1 MQLMVFGTWL
11 IHPAKTNPLQ
21 NNYVESAKWWWWDL
35 DLGSGCRAIPVLF
48 RLHSPCARKPCCPED
63 FFLSLAKS
71 FLWIF
76 RSMHNFR
83 VHFEL
88 LPLQIPGIE
97 PSSSQVERFVK
108 ITTAILL
115 PELLPDG
122 CFKKSY
128 KTGSNCEKCMRGR
141 IRPAKSELWK
151 SKSYKT
157 YPMGILINSMV
168 STGSNFCKNLLFCEI
183 FYLSIYFPEAK

>member
-1 MQLMVFGTWL
+1 MWKV
-11 IHPAKTNPLQ
+11 Q
-21 NNYVESAKWWWWDL
+21 NDGGEIWILDQVVERFQCY
-35 DLGSGCRAIPVLF
+35 LGCILRVP
-48 RLHSPCARKPCCPED
+48 RKPCCPED

-141 IRPAKSELWK
+141 IRPAKSEL
-151 SKSYKT
+151 
-157 YPMGILINSMV
+157 
-168 STGSNFCKNLLFCEI
+168 
-183 FYLSIYFPEAK
+183 